1 MPRQVR
7 IEFPGATYHVMCRG
21 DRREDIFRDDGD
33 REMMLATLA
42 ETVEKTGWQIHA
54 WVWMRN
60 HYHLL
65 VETPEANL
73 VKGMTWFQT
82 TFTTRFN
89 ARHRLRGHLFGGRY
103 KAVLVDRGEP
113 RYFST
118 LLDYI
123 HLNPVRA
130 GIIKTRKGEDL
141 RDYRWSSWGGYV
153 HPRQRQK
160 WQQTGRAFGV
170 WELEDSVAGRR
181 ALRLRIER
189 RIAAESAKD
198 CGLAE
203 TGGQSLQSTLRR
215 GWYYG
220 PENFREWLL
229 EQAGELLGKRSRSR
243 KNYHG
248 GEIKAHDETEAR
260 RLLATGLTAAG
271 IAAAELSELPKS
283 DRSKVVIAAEIRKR
297 TAMPLAWIAQQLH
310 MGTPS
315 HVSHACRRHSKL
327 RLS

>member
-21 DRREDIFRDDGD
+21 DRREEIFRDDGD

-42 ETVEKTGWQIHA
+42 ETVEKTGWQVHA
-54 WVWMRN
+54 WVWMSN
-60 HYHLL
+60 HYSLL

-73 VKGMTWFQT
+73 VKGMTWFQATYT
-82 TFTTRFN
+82 TPFN
-89 ARHRLRGHLFGGRY
+89 ARHHLRGHLFGGRY

-118 LLDYI
+118 LLDYL

-130 GIIKTRKGEDL
+130 GIIKTREGSDL

-153 HPRQRQK
+153 HPRQRQT

-170 WELEDSVAGRR
+170 WGLDDSVAGRR
-181 ALRLRIER
+181 TLRMRIESR
-189 RIAAESAKD
+189 MAEEAAEH

-215 GWYYG
+215 GWYDG
-220 PENFREWLL
+220 PETFCEWLL
-229 EQAGELLGKRSRSR
+229 EQAGELLVKRSRSH
-243 KNYHG
+243 NYYG
-248 GEIKAHDETEAR
+248 GEVKAHGEAEER
-260 RLLATGLTAAG
+260 ALPAAG
-271 IAAAELSELPKS
+271 LAEAGISAAGLPGLPRS
-283 DRSKVVIAAEIRKR
+283 DRTKAIIASQIRRR

-310 MGTPS
+310 MGSPS
-315 HVSHACRRHSKL
+315 HVSHACRRQSKL

>member
-1 MPRQVR
+1 MPA
-7 IEFPGATYHVMCRG
+7 G
-21 DRREDIFRDDGD
+21 
-33 REMMLATLA
+33 
-42 ETVEKTGWQIHA
+42 
-54 WVWMRN
+54 N

-65 VETPEANL
+65 VETPEVNL

-82 TFTTRFN
+82 TYTTRFN
-89 ARHRLRGHLFGGRY
+89 ARHPLRGHLFGGRY

-130 GIIKTRKGEDL
+130 GIIKARLGGDL
-141 RDYRWSSWGGYV
+141 REYRWSSWSGYV

-160 WQQTGRAFGV
+160 WHQVGRGFGV

-181 ALRLRIER
+181 AVRLRIER
-189 RIAAESAKD
+189 RIATEAAEH

-203 TGGQSLQSTLRR
+203 TGGQSLRSTLRR

-220 PENFREWLL
+220 PETFREWLL
-229 EQAGELLGKRSRSR
+229 EQAGKLLGKRSLSR

-248 GEIKAHDETEAR
+248 AEIKAHGEAEAR
-260 RLLATGLTAAG
+260 ALLAAGLAG
-271 IAAAELSELPKS
+271 VGIKAGDLPELPKT
-283 DRSKVVIAAEIRKR
+283 DPGKVIVASQIRR
-297 TAMPLAWIAQQLH
+297 LTAVPLAWIAQQLH

-315 HVSHACRRHSKL
+315 NVSHACRRQS

>member
-1 MPRQVR
+1 MAAWRW
-7 IEFPGATYHVMCRG
+7 
-21 DRREDIFRDDGD
+21 REDIFRDDGD

-42 ETVEKTGWQIHA
+42 ETVGKTGWQVHA
-54 WVWMRN
+54 WVWMSN

-82 TFTTRFN
+82 TYTTRFN

-103 KAVLVDRGEP
+103 KAVIVDGGEP
-113 RYFST
+113 LYFRT

-130 GIIKTRKGEDL
+130 GIIKVSKGEDL

-153 HPRQRQK
+153 HPRKRQA
-160 WQQTGRAFGV
+160 WQKLSRAFRV

-181 ALRLRIER
+181 LLRLRVER
-189 RIAAESAKD
+189 RMATEAAEK
-198 CGLAE
+198 CGMAE
-203 TGGQSLQSTLRR
+203 AGGQSLQSTLRR

-220 PENFREWLL
+220 PETFREWLL
-229 EQAGELLGKRSRSR
+229 EKAGELISKRSRSR

-248 GEIKAHDETEAR
+248 DEIRAHGEAEAR
-260 RLLATGLTAAG
+260 TLLATGLAATG
-271 IAAAELSELPKS
+271 IKAGDLPELPKTDS
-283 DRSKVVIAAEIRKR
+283 RKVIIASQIRR
-297 TAMPLAWIAQQLH
+297 TTAVSLAWIAQQLN

-315 HVSHACRRHSKL
+315 NVSHACRRQSHRHVS
-327 RLS
+327 